1 MPVKKSDKYCQLCKN
16 YFGWDYGCDLC
27 KICQEEEEKRK
38 KEEEIKK
45 KEEEEKKKEEA
56 EEENAQINISE
67 LLKSIASKVNGIDSS
82 DFKINTD
89 MINKKRITLRNKR
102 VNNLKCQMNKVEKT
116 DLIPIDTEL
125 KKEIITE
132 DKSNYLY
139 EETEELSL
147 ENLKILNSKSEKIKF
162 SKKF

>member
-1 MPVKKSDKYCQLCKN
+1 MPRR
-16 YFGWDYGCDLC
+16 G
-27 KICQEEEEKRK
+27 RK
-38 KEEEIKK
+38 KKKRRRRNKK

-116 DLIPIDTEL
+116 DLISIDTEL

-139 EETEELSL
+139 EETE
-147 ENLKILNSKSEKIKF
+147 
-162 SKKF
+162 